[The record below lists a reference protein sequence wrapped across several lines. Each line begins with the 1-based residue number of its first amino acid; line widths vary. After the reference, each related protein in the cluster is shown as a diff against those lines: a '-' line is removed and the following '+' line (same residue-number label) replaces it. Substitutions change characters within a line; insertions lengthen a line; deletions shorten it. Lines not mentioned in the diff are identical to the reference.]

1 VRQYEDLASLWLGPG
16 LVRDPD
22 APEVNR
28 ILSGGEAIGW
38 LVRSPEPW
46 DWKRAE
52 ILLVHNAQAIPASEM
67 LGPVKIVG
75 AELGM
80 GSADDE
86 YVDLLALEDCDLA
99 GWKLQMRDG
108 SETISGLVDS
118 PFDDPASAW
127 LDLHAFA
134 AGDQVDAGLRL
145 RLYSGGLVHPPLD
158 HTHGTMNSV
167 APGTQVI
174 ARLPAGGAD
183 LRLLDS
189 VGRTACATR
198 ILPTTAFA
206 PVSQPRVLR
215 KADATRL
222 VLLPNAGAAIAPGAY
237 ALAMRYRRDSSSI
250 DPKLVILS
258 QAGAIADELA
268 FVSLY

>member
-1 VRQYEDLASLWLGPG
+1 
-16 LVRDPD
+16 VRDPD
-22 APEVNR
+22 EPEVNR
-28 ILSGGEAIGW
+28 ILSGGEAVGW

-52 ILLVHNAQAIPASEM
+52 ISLVHNAQAIPASEM

-86 YVDLLALEDCDLA
+86 YVDLLGLEDRDLG
-99 GWKLQMRDG
+99 GWKLQLRDG
-108 SETISGLVDS
+108 SGTSNGLVDA
-118 PFDDPASAW
+118 PFDDDASTW

-134 AGDQVDAGLRL
+134 AADRIDAGLRL
-145 RLYSGGLVHPPLD
+145 RLYSGGLIHPPLD
-158 HTHGTMNSV
+158 HTHGTMNCV
-167 APGTQVI
+167 PPGTQAT

-189 VGRTACATR
+189 VGRTACAVR
-198 ILPTTAFA
+198 ILPVTAFG
-206 PVSQPRVLR
+206 PVSQPRMLR
-215 KADATRL
+215 KADATGL
-222 VLLPNAGAAIAPGAY
+222 ILLPSAGAAIAPGAY
-237 ALAMRYRRDSSSI
+237 ALAMRYRRDATSI
-250 DPKLVILS
+250 DPESAILS

-268 FVSLY
+268 FVPLY